1 MNYLDAIKDL
11 KNKKLPPVILI
22 FGEEQFLIESV
33 VNQVSKRVDQDHQTD
48 DALVQYDLEEVSID
62 DVVMEA
68 ETYPFFADHKLV
80 VANQAYFLTA
90 KQSKA
95 QVEHDLNRLLDYIAD
110 PVDFS
115 TLIIIAPYEKLD
127 ERKKATKQLKKQAML
142 INCQKVKMW
151 EIDKWVAH
159 LAKQYQIYLDKPAEQ
174 LLINETGAHLGLLEK
189 EIEKL
194 ALYVGENGKVTAE
207 VAQDLVSRQGQAT
220 GLNLVDMVISK
231 NLTGAIKIYRD
242 LMKLNEEP
250 IALIGLL
257 ASQLRTIYQ
266 VKVLARKGYAQQQ
279 MARELRVHPYVVKM
293 SIEREKRFSLEMLY
307 RYLEACNEAD
317 KAIKQGKMEKE
328 LAFEFLLYELIK
340 I

>member
-22 FGEEQFLIESV
+22 FGEEQFLVESV
-33 VNQVSKRVDQDHQTD
+33 VNQVSKRIDQDHQTD

-95 QVEHDLNRLLDYIAD
+95 QVEHDLNHLLSYIAE

-127 ERKKATKQLKKQAML
+127 ERKKVTKQLKKQAML
-142 INCQKVKMW
+142 INCEKVKMW
-151 EIDKWVAH
+151 EVDKWVAH
-159 LAKQYQIYLDKPAEQ
+159 LTKQYQIYLDKAAEQ
-174 LLINETGAHLGLLEK
+174 LLINETGTNLGLLEK

-194 ALYVGENGKVTAE
+194 ALYVGENGKVTGE
-207 VAQDLVSRQGQAT
+207 IAQDLVARQGHAT
-220 GLNLVDMVISK
+220 GLTLVDMVISK

-266 VKVLARKGYAQQQ
+266 VKVLMRKGYAQQQ

-293 SIEREKRFSLEMLY
+293 SIEREKKFSLDMLY

-317 KAIKQGKMEKE
+317 QAIKLGKMEKE